1 MEDVGEET
9 AECAE
14 GRVEKDLND
23 ESFKRV
29 FIKLS
34 TKTKPKLK
42 AKINSIEVDSC
53 FEIKSQN
60 KEYLPLKRLNL
71 DNRIA
76 EDEKLSL
83 LS

>member
-14 GRVEKDLND
+14 GRAENDLND

-42 AKINSIEVDSC
+42 AKINSIEVESC
-53 FEIKSQN
+53 FEN
-60 KEYLPLKRLNL
+60 
-71 DNRIA
+71 
-76 EDEKLSL
+76 
-83 LS
+83 